1 MFSLFFINRPKFAL
15 VISILLLVAGGIS
28 LNSLPVAQY
37 PEIAPPQVQVQA
49 KYPGA
54 NAEVLEQAVAAP
66 IEAQVNGVDNMLY
79 MSSTSSN
86 DGSYTLNISFA
97 VGTDPDQAAV
107 NVQNRVALA
116 NSILPQEVVR
126 QGVTTKKQASNMLL
140 IINLFSTEDK
150 YDELYLSNYASINLQ
165 ESLSRINGV
174 GNVAQFA
181 AQDYGMRVW
190 IDPDRLMALNLTTDD
205 VVQAIQSQNIQ
216 ASVGS
221 IGTPPIVNEQQF
233 QYTLRAQGRLKSVE
247 EFSDIII
254 RSEDSAIVRLKDVA
268 KLELG
273 SQSYG
278 VTSQLNK
285 KSAATIAIYQ
295 SPGANAIDVAD
306 EVYKELDR
314 LSVRF
319 PETMEYAILYD
330 STKFVRASLQ
340 EVVETLFITFLLV
353 VAVTYIFL
361 SDWRATLIPSA
372 TIPVSL
378 IGSFIALAALGFT
391 INTIS
396 LFALIL
402 AIGIVVDDAIVVV
415 ENVKRHMQEDGL
427 SAPEATAVSMKEVTG
442 PVIATTLV
450 LLAVFIP
457 VSFMPGITGE
467 LYKQFAITI
476 SVAVSLSSLNALTLS
491 PALCALLLKKGGD
504 STALPFRLF
513 NKGLDKTRD
522 GYINKVGFLNRNL
535 WFSMGLLAAIGAGT
549 AYMFKTTP
557 TGFIPYED
565 TGALFVNAQLPDGA
579 SLNRTEEV
587 MTQVQ
592 DKVLEVEGV
601 SDIIAINGFSIL
613 GGAASNSALAIP
625 IMDDWEERTD
635 SSLAWY
641 KILGNINQNLQS
653 IASANIFA
661 FPTPPIPGLGNAGGL
676 EGQLLDLQNGSP
688 QALAQATR
696 SLIFAATQEPEF
708 ARIYTTY
715 SANVPQQ
722 EIVVDRDKA
731 QSLGVPVSTIFST
744 LSSQLGTQYV
754 NDFNLFGK
762 NYRVMVQADASFRDN
777 IDDIGRIHVRSG
789 SGHMIPLDALIEIK
803 PVLGPQTLNRYNL
816 YRTAAIQATM
826 ADGYST
832 GDGIA
837 ALERIAADVLPDG
850 YAIEWTGTA
859 VQEQEAGGLVMVIF
873 GLAFL
878 FAYLFLVAQYESWTI
893 PVAVMLSVVIA
904 LFGAILPLWLIPGLT
919 NNIYA
924 QVGVVMLIGLA
935 SKTAILI
942 VEFAKERRE
951 QGDDII
957 KAASDAARIRFRAV
971 LMTALSFVLGVLPLI
986 FSSGAGAA
994 SRISIGFVVL
1004 GGMLLATIVGIFF
1017 IPALFVAMQTLREKV
1032 KGKTATQNQSS
1043 QSS

>member
-1 MFSLFFINRPKFAL
+1 MFSIFFINRPKFAL

-49 KYPGA
+49 RYPGA

-66 IEAQVNGVDNMLY
+66 IEAQVNGVDDMLY

-116 NSILPQEVVR
+116 TSVLPQEVVR

-140 IINLFSTEDK
+140 VINLFSTEDK
-150 YDELYLSNYASINLQ
+150 FDELYLSNYASINLQ
-165 ESLSRINGV
+165 DSLSRINGV
-174 GNVAQFA
+174 GNAAQFA
-181 AQDYGMRVW
+181 SQDYGMRIW
-190 IDPDRLMALNLTTDD
+190 LDPDRLMALNLTSDD

-221 IGTPPIVNEQQF
+221 IGTPPITSKQQF

-247 EFSDIII
+247 EFEEIII
-254 RSEDSAIVRLKDVA
+254 RSENGAIVRLKDVA

-295 SPGANAIDVAD
+295 SPGANAVEVAD
-306 EVYKELDR
+306 EVYAELER
-314 LSVRF
+314 LSARF
-319 PETMEYAILYD
+319 PATMEYAILYD

-340 EVVETLFITFLLV
+340 EVVETLFITFILV
-353 VAVTYIFL
+353 VAVTFIFL

-427 SAPEATAVSMKEVTG
+427 SAPEATAISMKEVTG

-491 PALCALLLKKGGD
+491 PALCALLLKQDGD
-504 STALPFRLF
+504 SQALPFRLF

-522 GYINKVGFLNRNL
+522 GYIKKVSFLNRNI

-587 MTQVQ
+587 MEEVQ
-592 DKVLEVEGV
+592 DKVLAVEGV

-613 GGAASNSALAIP
+613 GGAASNAALAIP
-625 IMDDWEERTD
+625 IMDDWEDRTD
-635 SSLAWY
+635 SDLAWY
-641 KILGNINQNLQS
+641 KILGRINQSLQS
-653 IASANIFA
+653 IPSANIFA
-661 FPTPPIPGLGNAGGL
+661 FPTPPIPGLGTAGGL

-688 QALAQATR
+688 QELAQATR
-696 SLIFAATQEPEF
+696 SLIFAANQAPEF
-708 ARIYTTY
+708 QRIYTTY

-744 LSSQLGTQYV
+744 LTAQLGTQYV

-777 IDDIGRIHVRSG
+777 IDDIGRIHVRSN
-789 SGHMIPLDALIEIK
+789 SGHMIPLNALVEVK

-816 YRTAAIQATM
+816 YRTASIQATM
-826 ADGYST
+826 ADGFST

-837 ALERIAADVLPDG
+837 ALEKIAADVLPDG

-859 VQEQEAGGLVMVIF
+859 VQEQEAGGLVMIIF

-878 FAYLFLVAQYESWTI
+878 FAYLFLVAQYESWSI
-893 PVAVMLSVVIA
+893 PVAVMLSVIVA

-942 VEFAKERRE
+942 VEFAKERHE
-951 QGDDII
+951 KGDDIL
-957 KAASDAARIRFRAV
+957 KAASDAARLRFRAV

-994 SRISIGFVVL
+994 SRVSIGFVVL
-1004 GGMLLATIVGIFF
+1004 GGMLLATIIGIFF
-1017 IPALFVAMQTLREKV
+1017 IPALFVALQSLRDKV
-1032 KGKTATQNQSS
+1032 KGTPAPKKQEQ
-1043 QSS
+1043 

>member
-1 MFSLFFINRPKFAL
+1 MFSIFFINRPKFAL

-28 LNSLPVAQY
+28 LSSLPVSQY
-37 PEIAPPQVQVQA
+37 PEITPPQVQVQA
-49 KYPGA
+49 RYPGA

-86 DGSYTLNISFA
+86 DGSYSLNISFA
-97 VGTDPDQAAV
+97 VGTDPDQAAI

-116 NSILPQEVVR
+116 NSVLPQEVVR

-140 IINLFSTEDK
+140 IINLYSPQGE

-181 AQDYGMRVW
+181 AQDYGMRIW
-190 IDPDRLMALNLTTDD
+190 LDPDRLMALNLTSDD
-205 VVQAIQSQNIQ
+205 VVKAIQSQNIQ

-221 IGTPPIVNEQQF
+221 IGTPPITSDQQF

-247 EFSDIII
+247 EFEDIII
-254 RSEDSAIVRLKDVA
+254 RSENSAIVRLRDVA

-285 KSAATIAIYQ
+285 KAAATIAIYQ
-295 SPGANAIDVAD
+295 SPGANAVEVAD
-306 EVYKELDR
+306 QVYAELDR
-314 LSVRF
+314 LALRF
-319 PETMEYAILYD
+319 PANMEYAILYD

-340 EVVETLFITFLLV
+340 EVIETLFITFALV
-353 VAVTYIFL
+353 VIVTFIFL

-476 SVAVSLSSLNALTLS
+476 SVAVALSSLNALTLS
-491 PALCALLLKKGGD
+491 PALCALLLKKDGD
-504 STALPFRLF
+504 SQALPFRLF

-522 GYINKVGFLNRNL
+522 GYIKKVGFLNRNI

-565 TGALFVNAQLPDGA
+565 TGALFINAQLPDGA

-592 DKVLEVEGV
+592 DKVMAVEGV

-613 GGAASNSALAIP
+613 GGASSSAALAIP
-625 IMDDWEERTD
+625 IMDDWDQRTD
-635 SSLAWY
+635 PDLAWY
-641 KILGNINQNLQS
+641 KILGQINQSLQS
-653 IASANIFA
+653 IAAANIFA
-661 FPTPPIPGLGNAGGL
+661 FPTPPIPGLGTAGGL

-696 SLIFAATQEPEF
+696 SLIFAANQAPEF
-708 ARIYTTY
+708 KRIYSTY

-731 QSLGVPVSTIFST
+731 QSLGVPVSAIFST
-744 LSSQLGTQYV
+744 LASQLGTQYV

-777 IDDIGRIHVRSG
+777 IDDIGRMHVRSNA
-789 SGHMIPLDALIEIK
+789 GHMVPLNALLEVQ

-826 ADGYST
+826 TDGYST

-837 ALERIAADVLPDG
+837 ALDKIAADVLPEG

-859 VQEQEAGGLVMVIF
+859 VQEQEAGDLVMMIF

-878 FAYLFLVAQYESWTI
+878 FAYLFLVAQYESWSI
-893 PVAVMLSVVIA
+893 PVAVMLSVIVA

-919 NNIYA
+919 NNLYA

-942 VEFAKERRE
+942 VEFAKERHE

-957 KAASDAARIRFRAV
+957 KAASDAARLRFRAV

-994 SRISIGFVVL
+994 SRISIGLVVL

-1017 IPALFVAMQTLREKV
+1017 IPALFVAMQTLREKI
-1032 KGKTATQNQSS
+1032 KSKPATKEPG
-1043 QSS
+1043 

>member
-1 MFSLFFINRPKFAL
+1 MFSIFFINRPKFAL

-28 LNSLPVAQY
+28 LNSLPVSQY
-37 PEIAPPQVQVQA
+37 PEITPPQVQVQA
-49 KYPGA
+49 RYPGA

-86 DGSYTLNISFA
+86 DGSYSLNISFA
-97 VGTDPDQAAV
+97 VGTDPDQAAI

-116 NSILPQEVVR
+116 NSVLPQEVVR

-140 IINLFSTEDK
+140 IINLFSPNDQ

-181 AQDYGMRVW
+181 AQDYGMRIW
-190 IDPDRLMALNLTTDD
+190 IDPDRLMALNLTSDD
-205 VVQAIQSQNIQ
+205 VVKAIQSQNIQ

-221 IGTPPIVNEQQF
+221 IGTPPITSEQQF

-247 EFSDIII
+247 EFEDIII
-254 RSEDSAIVRLKDVA
+254 RSENGAIVRLRDVA

-285 KSAATIAIYQ
+285 KAAATIAVYQ
-295 SPGANAIDVAD
+295 SPGANAVEVAD
-306 EVYKELDR
+306 EVYAELER

-319 PETMEYAILYD
+319 PANMDYAILYD

-340 EVVETLFITFLLV
+340 EVVETLFITFALV
-353 VAVTYIFL
+353 VIVTFIFL

-391 INTIS
+391 IYTIS

-427 SAPEATAVSMKEVTG
+427 SAPEATALSMKEVTG

-476 SVAVSLSSLNALTLS
+476 SVAVALSSLNALTLS
-491 PALCALLLKKGGD
+491 PALCAMLLKKDGD
-504 STALPFRLF
+504 SQALPFRLF

-522 GYINKVGFLNRNL
+522 GYVNKVGFLNRNI

-565 TGALFVNAQLPDGA
+565 TGALFINAQLPDGA
-579 SLNRTEEV
+579 SLNRTEQV
-587 MTQVQ
+587 MTEVQ
-592 DKVLEVEGV
+592 DKVMEIDGV

-613 GGAASNSALAIP
+613 GGASSSAALAIP
-625 IMDDWEERTD
+625 VLDDWDQRTD
-635 SSLAWY
+635 PELAWY
-641 KILGNINQNLQS
+641 KILGQINQSLQS
-653 IASANIFA
+653 IAAANIFA
-661 FPTPPIPGLGNAGGL
+661 FPTPPIPGLGTAGGL

-688 QALAQATR
+688 QELAQATR
-696 SLIFAATQEPEF
+696 SLIFAANQAPEF
-708 ARIYTTY
+708 KRIYSTY

-722 EIVVDRDKA
+722 EIIVDRDKA
-731 QSLGVPVSTIFST
+731 QSLGVPVSAIFST

-777 IDDIGRIHVRSG
+777 IDDIGRMHVRSNA
-789 SGHMIPLDALIEIK
+789 GHMVPINALIEVQ

-826 ADGYST
+826 ADGFST

-837 ALERIAADVLPDG
+837 ALDKIAAEVLPEG

-859 VQEQEAGGLVMVIF
+859 VQEQEAGGLVMMIF

-878 FAYLFLVAQYESWTI
+878 FAYLFLVAQYESWSI
-893 PVAVMLSVVIA
+893 PVAVMLSVIVA

-919 NNIYA
+919 NNLYA

-942 VEFAKERRE
+942 VEFAKERHE
-951 QGDDII
+951 QGDDLL
-957 KAASDAARIRFRAV
+957 KAASDAARLRFRAV

-994 SRISIGFVVL
+994 SRISIGLVVL

-1017 IPALFVAMQTLREKV
+1017 IPALFVALQTLREKV
-1032 KGKTATQNQSS
+1032 KGKSVS
-1043 QSS
+1043 

>member
-1 MFSLFFINRPKFAL
+1 MFSIFFINRPKFAL

-28 LNSLPVAQY
+28 LNSLPVSQY
-37 PEIAPPQVQVQA
+37 PEITPPQVQVQA
-49 KYPGA
+49 RYPGA

-86 DGSYTLNISFA
+86 DGSYSLNISFA
-97 VGTDPDQAAV
+97 VGTDPDQAAI

-116 NSILPQEVVR
+116 NSVLPQEVVR

-140 IINLFSTEDK
+140 IINLFSPNDQ

-181 AQDYGMRVW
+181 AQDYGMRIW
-190 IDPDRLMALNLTTDD
+190 IDPDRLMALNLTSDD
-205 VVQAIQSQNIQ
+205 VVKAIQSQNIQ

-221 IGTPPIVNEQQF
+221 IGTPPITSEQQF

-247 EFSDIII
+247 EFEDIII
-254 RSEDSAIVRLKDVA
+254 RSENGAIVRLRDVA

-285 KSAATIAIYQ
+285 KAAATIAVYQ
-295 SPGANAIDVAD
+295 SPGANAVEVAD
-306 EVYKELDR
+306 EVYAELER

-319 PETMEYAILYD
+319 PANMDYAILYD

-340 EVVETLFITFLLV
+340 EVVETLFITFALV
-353 VAVTYIFL
+353 VIVTFIFL

-427 SAPEATAVSMKEVTG
+427 SAPEATALSMKEVTG

-476 SVAVSLSSLNALTLS
+476 SVAVALSSLNALTLS
-491 PALCALLLKKGGD
+491 PALCAMLLKKDGD
-504 STALPFRLF
+504 SQALPFRLF

-522 GYINKVGFLNRNL
+522 GYVNKVGFLNRNI

-565 TGALFVNAQLPDGA
+565 TGALFINAQLPDGA
-579 SLNRTEEV
+579 SLNRTEQV
-587 MTQVQ
+587 MTEVQ
-592 DKVLEVEGV
+592 DKVMEIDGV

-613 GGAASNSALAIP
+613 GGASSSAALAIP
-625 IMDDWEERTD
+625 VLDDWDQRTD
-635 SSLAWY
+635 PELAWY
-641 KILGNINQNLQS
+641 KILGQINQSLQS
-653 IASANIFA
+653 IAAANIFA
-661 FPTPPIPGLGNAGGL
+661 FPTPPIPGLGTAGGL

-688 QALAQATR
+688 QELAQATR
-696 SLIFAATQEPEF
+696 SLIFAANQAPEF
-708 ARIYTTY
+708 KRIYSTY

-722 EIVVDRDKA
+722 EIIVDRDKA
-731 QSLGVPVSTIFST
+731 QSLGVPVSAIFST

-777 IDDIGRIHVRSG
+777 IDDIGRMHVRSNA
-789 SGHMIPLDALIEIK
+789 GHMVPINALIEVQ

-826 ADGYST
+826 ADGFST

-837 ALERIAADVLPDG
+837 ALDKIAAEVLPEG

-859 VQEQEAGGLVMVIF
+859 VQEQEAGGLVMMIF

-878 FAYLFLVAQYESWTI
+878 FAYLFLVAQYESWSI
-893 PVAVMLSVVIA
+893 PVAVMLSVIVA

-919 NNIYA
+919 NNLYA

-942 VEFAKERRE
+942 VEFAKERHE
-951 QGDDII
+951 QGDDLL
-957 KAASDAARIRFRAV
+957 KAASDAARLRFRAV

-994 SRISIGFVVL
+994 SRISIGLVVL

-1017 IPALFVAMQTLREKV
+1017 IPALFVALQTLREKV
-1032 KGKTATQNQSS
+1032 KGKSVS
-1043 QSS
+1043 